1 MASSKGWRRSAFAA
15 GIAGVVALAGC
26 AGGGESG
33 TDGAQGG
40 GAKGDVTLEFMQWWE
55 PELPSGAFRELMDR
69 FEEENPGIKV
79 ELISGPW
86 SQTKDQIIAGTASGA
101 IADVVGL
108 DGSWLYD
115 LSKQGAIADLGA
127 VFEEN
132 DYDTSKLVQQ
142 VSLDGSVVMVPVVNF
157 AYPLFVNLDLLEN
170 AGVAEPPTTRSE
182 FLAAASAVSQKGGD
196 ASGWAVPLALETANG
211 VQNDILP
218 WVWAGGGQ
226 IMTEDGSP
234 DLENADSVDG
244 LGFVKELW
252 DAGAVSPGAFSMA
265 EQDKVEEF
273 SAGRLGM
280 MFSSLAHINMLRK
293 SNPDLN
299 FTVVAPPVPDD
310 YSGEIGINTNSW
322 GIGISEASKHKAE
335 AFKLV
340 EFLLSADVNSE
351 LSTWA
356 NGFPG
361 NTDAAPDFS
370 EADPLFESAFDI
382 FSAGYPMNEFV
393 GAPVAQELQRL
404 YATEVQRMLDGGLGV
419 EETLAAVQSQWAGKF

>member
-115 LSKQGAIADLGA
+115 LAKQGAIADLGT

-157 AYPLFVNLDLLEN
+157 AYPLFVNLDLLEK

-182 FLAAASAVSQKGGD
+182 FLAAATAVSQQGGD

-226 IMTEDGSP
+226 IMTEDGAP

-280 MFSSLAHINMLRK
+280 MFSSLAHINMLRT

-340 EFLLSADVNSE
+340 EFLLSTDVNSE

-419 EETLAAVQSQWAGKF
+419 EETLAAVQTQWAGKF